1 MLSSVSAQSV
11 AVQASAPPQR
21 NRILAALFAP
31 WTPAVRW
38 GLLAAAAACAMA
50 VIGLAALVIA
60 SPFVPFDASVDRTI
74 QSINFGPLA
83 STFPLFSWIG
93 GPGGGIYMQA
103 GAVLLVL
110 LLNRRAWLLALAA
123 TAGGIWYSLIVGLVN
138 RPRPILE
145 QVLQITEHPGSTS
158 FPSGHVIFITIS
170 LGLVFLCL
178 GYRYLPKRALPIG
191 WAVVAA
197 IVLLAAMS
205 RVYVG
210 AHWPLDVLASLFI
223 AGGWL
228 AFVTAIRWI
237 SERALLRHSP

>member
-1 MLSSVSAQSV
+1 MLQ
-11 AVQASAPPQR
+11 
-21 NRILAALFAP
+21 
-31 WTPAVRW
+31 
-38 GLLAAAAACAMA
+38 
-50 VIGLAALVIA
+50 
-60 SPFVPFDASVDRTI
+60 
-74 QSINFGPLA
+74 
-83 STFPLFSWIG
+83 
-93 GPGGGIYMQA
+93 
-103 GAVLLVL
+103 
-110 LLNRRAWLLALAA
+110 
-123 TAGGIWYSLIVGLVN
+123 
-138 RPRPILE
+138 

-178 GYRYLPKRALPIG
+178 GYRYLPKWALPIG